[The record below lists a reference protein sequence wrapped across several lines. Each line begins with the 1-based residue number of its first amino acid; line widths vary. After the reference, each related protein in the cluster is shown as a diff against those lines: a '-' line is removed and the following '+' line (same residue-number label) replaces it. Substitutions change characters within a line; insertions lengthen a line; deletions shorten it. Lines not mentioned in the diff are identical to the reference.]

1 MFWKD
6 ISKKVF
12 PNKIALE
19 YDLSSTI
26 RKNDISFSRKY
37 DIVSCQKVKDD
48 LSQKIHGNMMF
59 SMYMKLPF
67 CQKSKDYLLPQ
78 NTLKNDISGISKKD
92 DAHHSKDDIG
102 IRD

>member
-6 ISKKVF
+6 FSKKVF
-12 PNKIALE
+12 PNEIALE

-48 LSQKIHGNMMF
+48 LSQKIHGNMIF
-59 SMYMKLPF
+59 FVYTCECYKHGVTPPVI
-67 CQKSKDYLLPQ
+67 PQ
-78 NTLKNDISGISKKD
+78 PQPKKIKD
-92 DAHHSKDDIG
+92 DLLLQKYT
-102 IRD
+102 

>member
-6 ISKKVF
+6 FSKKVF
-12 PNKIALE
+12 PNKIAPK

-48 LSQKIHGNMMF
+48 LSQKIRGNMMF
-59 SMYMKLPF
+59 SMYSVKMVFFSL
-67 CQKSKDYLLPQ
+67 QYEITLLSKRQRLSSRAKY
-78 NTLKNDISGISKKD
+78 T
-92 DAHHSKDDIG
+92 
-102 IRD
+102 